1 MIDTGFLRPFGPGR
15 PRRAARGYKNRRALR
30 ALRGGAGL
38 AGGRFAMRGE
48 GCAVPAALAF
58 LQKYRRALCCC
69 GIVLA
74 MLCVLFG
81 VWLVEV
87 RPCESKSLA
96 ARLNDAYET
105 ASPPIETSAEQEFC
119 TDEPL
124 TGLAFVFYLS
134 GGQPAGDLALELY
147 DADTGQLLSASTGQ
161 MANLLEGQYIG
172 LGLDAPVPAGAA
184 ERYRLV
190 LTPHYQTQARL
201 ALGLSASPLAA
212 WGGAPL
218 VADGAPQ
225 AGSLAILAST
235 RAIGRFVSLFYWA
248 VGLLLTALVAAAYW
262 LISARRLAL
271 HQLYAL
277 LCAGLG
283 LVFCLVLPPYAAP
296 DEEFHINQAFSV
308 ASRIGSYLDFDGWH
322 LSHVSLGNSFRRPGD
337 VNPAVQDQKTTVFT
351 WQAVS
356 QDLFTLS
363 PDRFGEYVEHEGE
376 LQADISNELYLASG
390 LGVLLGFVL
399 HLGFVPT
406 LFLGRLANLA
416 VFTLLTALAVK
427 KAPFAKPVFI
437 AAGLL
442 PMTLH
447 LAASYSRDSLLL
459 ALSFLY
465 TALCLDAAFGP
476 YRQLSRKQLAG
487 TAAVGLLLAPA
498 KSVYLPLCAL
508 ALLIPAARLGARPRA
523 KQAAFLAGCVLV
535 FALSGARYQIAGF
548 LSAALPG
555 GASPAA
561 LSQQA
566 DAPDAAG
573 GAPDTAGPDAGE
585 NEPDAAPDV
594 AGGDTGENEPAAPN
608 AAGQDAGEAAP
619 LTTGPAEQ
627 SQPDPD
633 TVCFSASYILEHPG
647 LTVQLLAR
655 SAVQRA
661 DHYLKTLVGGNLSY
675 YSLEIAWG
683 WVVCCYLLLA
693 FACRAPGALPDAPNT
708 GAALHGRLLAGAL
721 ALCCCGLAV
730 LGCVSWT
737 PTYYQTI
744 YGLQGRYFLP
754 VLPAALLAL
763 CPADVWSGQTAASPG
778 AARQAGRLLLG
789 FAAVNAGVLVNAML
803 AVMAR

>member
-1 MIDTGFLRPFGPGR
+1 M
-15 PRRAARGYKNRRALR
+15 
-30 ALRGGAGL
+30 
-38 AGGRFAMRGE
+38 
-48 GCAVPAALAF
+48 PAALAF
-58 LQKYRRALCCC
+58 LQKHRRALCCG

-105 ASPPIETSAEQEFC
+105 ASPPIETSAVQEFC

-124 TGLAFVFYLS
+124 TGLAFVFYLT
-134 GGQPAGDLALELY
+134 GGQPAGDLSLELY

-172 LGLDAPVPAGAA
+172 LGLNRPVPAGAA
-184 ERYRLV
+184 ARYRLV
-190 LTPHYQTQARL
+190 LTPHYLNDARL

-218 VADGAPQ
+218 VADSAPQ

-271 HQLYAL
+271 HRLYAV

-322 LSHVSLGNSFRRPGD
+322 LGHVSLGNSFRRPGD
-337 VNPAVQDQKTTVFT
+337 ENPTVQDQKTTVFT

-427 KAPFAKPVFI
+427 KAPFAKPVFV

-476 YRQLSRKQLAG
+476 CQRLSRKQLAG
-487 TAAVGLLLAPA
+487 VAAVGLLLAPA

-508 ALLIPAARLGARPRA
+508 CLLIPAARLGTRPRA
-523 KQAAFLAGCVLV
+523 KQAVFLAGCVLV

-555 GASPAA
+555 TAQPAA
-561 LSQQA
+561 SQQA
-566 DAPDAAG
+566 AAL
-573 GAPDTAGPDAGE
+573 D
-585 NEPDAAPDV
+585 
-594 AGGDTGENEPAAPN
+594 
-608 AAGQDAGEAAP
+608 AGQDAPANAP
-619 LTTGPAEQ
+619 LGDEPAEQ
-627 SQPDPD
+627 GQSNSDAI
-633 TVCFSASYILEHPG
+633 CFSASYILAHPG

-708 GAALHGRLLAGAL
+708 GAAQRARLLAGAL

-763 CPADVWSGQTAASPG
+763 CPAGVWSAQTADAPG